1 MGKDNFSS
9 MVSSC
14 IGLAA
19 FNASKFP
26 ILSLAV
32 NEAMTAQREEAERCA
47 FEAATGIAW
56 KDRHKPVRNPPDMT
70 VVDIRAEIERR
81 LSEIRGTGDG

>member
-1 MGKDNFSS
+1 MTKEVFSS

-26 ILSLAV
+26 VLSLAV
-32 NEAMTAQREEAERCA
+32 NEGLNAQREEAKRRA
-47 FEAATGIAW
+47 FEAATGLAW
-56 KDRHKPVRNPPDMT
+56 EDRHKLAYNCPNINII
-70 VVDIRAEIERR
+70 DIRAEIERR
-81 LSEIRGTGDG
+81 LSEIRGTGNG

>member
-1 MGKDNFSS
+1 MTKEVFSS

-26 ILSLAV
+26 VLSLAV
-32 NEAMTAQREEAERCA
+32 NEGLNAQREEAERRA
-47 FEAATGIAW
+47 FEAVTGIAW
-56 KDRHKPVRNPPDMT
+56 EDRHKPVRNPPDMT
-70 VVDIRAEIERR
+70 TIDIRAEIERR
-81 LSEIRGTGDG
+81 LSEIRGTQS